1 MSRTQVTITLGR
13 SGQRV
18 VKHPSGYDG
27 ASGKGQRLSGSKRSL
42 AEPFVSNANGSLL
55 TKRIKGD
62 ARTQGSRY
70 IGPVGARIGNNDL
83 RLKLLRKRMSKQ
95 ILETEDRKKKQM
107 QAKMSGISQSSTQ
120 QYERIHSTDTPLP
133 RRVPLDLAASNGLRT
148 RSPNRV
154 LKDSRE
160 VASSRN
166 INEFQRAPLTR
177 PVDATRTVRL
187 MGSDPVNPSRSNFP
201 APAMLGVA
209 NGSVPRS
216 SYPDQEPVT
225 VTGLLNALGLG
236 KYAIHFQA
244 EEVDMAAL
252 KQMGDCDLKELGIP
266 MGPRKK
272 ISLAIMAYNKKPKPT

>member
-1 MSRTQVTITLGR
+1 MSRTRVTITLGR

-27 ASGKGQRLSGSKRSL
+27 ASGSGQRLSGSKRSL
-42 AEPFVSNANGSLL
+42 AEPFVSNANASLL

-62 ARTQGSRY
+62 ASTRGSRY
-70 IGPVGARIGNNDL
+70 IGPIGARIGNNDL
-83 RLKLLRKRMSKQ
+83 RLKLMRKRMSKQ
-95 ILETEDRKKKQM
+95 ILETEERKKKQM
-107 QAKMSGISQSSTQ
+107 QAAMSGIIQSTR
-120 QYERIHSTDTPLP
+120 QYERIRSTDTPLP
-133 RRVPLDLAASNGLRT
+133 RRVPSDGLRT
-148 RSPNRV
+148 RSPNRA

-166 INEFQRAPLTR
+166 INEFQRVPLTR

-201 APAMLGVA
+201 APTMLGVA
-209 NGSVPRS
+209 NGSVPRC

-244 EEVDMAAL
+244 EEMFCPVDSVKLQIFAIPSK
-252 KQMGDCDLKELGIP
+252 KQFLP
-266 MGPRKK
+266 V
-272 ISLAIMAYNKKPKPT
+272 